1 VPLFAGLAPDA
12 LAAVV
17 GGGQLRHVATDDILF
32 RQGDVADCL
41 YVVLSGAL
49 RVWVTETSGEV
60 VDLATVGPGGYVGEI
75 ALLDGGPRSASVACA
90 QTAELFTL
98 ERSAFLRLM
107 QSSPE
112 LLSQVFE
119 TLTRTVRTSTERLV
133 QERMEQRAIKAEMEL
148 ARHRALTEMVAGV
161 AHEINTPLGI
171 VRTAASLIQSRLAAG
186 TTEDLA
192 EASALIERNIERA
205 HRLVEDFKTLSVSQV
220 SDTLEQLDL
229 LQVVREIVE
238 LFSINARKAG
248 LRVVVV
254 DRLTPA
260 DARTTWHGYRGRLS
274 QVVLNLLTNVERYAY
289 PNGGGG
295 NVEIEVAPDVQDGF
309 VLSVRD
315 HGRGIPETDLA
326 RVFDPFFT
334 TGRAR
339 GGTGL
344 GLAIVRNL
352 VVDGLGGR
360 VEIAST
366 LGAGTTVTVHLPAAA
381 PLPQA

>member
-1 VPLFAGLAPDA
+1 
-12 LAAVV
+12 VV
-17 GGGQLRHVATDDILF
+17 GGGQLQEVAAGDVLF
-32 RQGDVADCL
+32 RQGDVADRL
-41 YVVLSGAL
+41 FVVLRGAL

-60 VDLATVGPGGYVGEI
+60 LDLATVGPGGYVGEI

-90 QTAELFTL
+90 QASELFTL
-98 ERSAFLRLM
+98 DRRAFLRLM

-133 QERMEQRAIKAEMEL
+133 QERMEQRALKAEMEV

-171 VRTAASLIQSRLAAG
+171 VRTAASLIQNRLAAG

-205 HRLVEDFKTLSVSQV
+205 HRLVEEFKTLSVSQV
-220 SDTLEQLDL
+220 SDTLEQLD
-229 LQVVREIVE
+229 VVRVVGEIVE
-238 LFSINARKAG
+238 LFSINARKSG

-260 DARTTWHGYRGRLS
+260 HAQATWHGYRGRLS
-274 QVVLNLLTNVERYAY
+274 QIVLNLLTNVERYAY
-289 PNGGGG
+289 PKGAGGD
-295 NVEIEVAPDVQDGF
+295 VEIEVAPDDQDGF
-309 VLSVRD
+309 LLSVRD
-315 HGRGIPETDLA
+315 HGRGIPEADLG

-334 TGRAR
+334 TGRAQ

-360 VEIAST
+360 VEIASEQ
-366 LGAGTTVTVHLPAAA
+366 GAGTTVTIHLPRLS
-381 PLPQA
+381 PPSGG